1 MTKEPKLENLA
12 PLHQRPDEPN
22 FDDELT
28 ILRAR
33 PVVRLEHIGQMPK
46 HKSNWFLLGSF
57 ALAMV
62 LGAAS
67 GLISAYFKLRE
78 VSEARVIQF
87 GVSTSD
93 SLSSTVYDEPLPPT
107 GFEEPLTKTS
117 LASLLSRRFPLK
129 VQQPRLVTPKRVVT
143 GPRPITRNT
152 KHPLPL
158 QLSEDEELRRIRQAL
173 LIDDSQKRRVRRTE
187 RREQRRLSE

>member
-12 PLHQRPDEPN
+12 PLHQLPDEPN

-33 PVVRLEHIGQMPK
+33 PVVPLEHIRQMPK

-93 SLSSTVYDEPLPPT
+93 SLSSMVADKPLPPT
-107 GFEEPLTKTS
+107 VFAEPLTKTS
-117 LASLLSRRFPLK
+117 LASLLSRRFSYK
-129 VQQPRLVTPKRVVT
+129 VQQPRLVTLKRVVS
-143 GPRPITRNT
+143 GPRRVTRNT
-152 KHPLPL
+152 KHSFPLP
-158 QLSEDEELRRIRQAL
+158 QLSEDEELRRIRQTL
-173 LIDDSQKRRVRRTE
+173 LIDDLQKRRVRRTE
-187 RREQRRLSE
+187 RREQRRT